1 VVKDGAVVARD
12 GVAEPFRAPPTPDWV
27 TSTMH
32 AAPVG
37 EGDLALPAAGRVR
50 VIELVPG
57 QLLTGEGIADGRVDG
72 GGTVA
77 DPERDL
83 AKIAVVERHHASGR
97 VGVGLVHGFGLERGA
112 FASTVAHDAHNVIVV
127 GTDDADM
134 VLCTDHLAALGGGMC
149 VVAGGE
155 VLAELALPVAGLLS
169 DRPAPEVAEAV
180 DRLDAA
186 LRGLGVAID
195 EPLMA
200 LSFLGLSVIPALKVT
215 DRGLVDVAAG
225 AVVGLEA

>member
-1 VVKDGAVVARD
+1 
-12 GVAEPFRAPPTPDWV
+12 
-27 TSTMH
+27 
-32 AAPVG
+32 
-37 EGDLALPAAGRVR
+37 VR

-57 QLLTGEGIADGRVDG
+57 QLLTGERIADGRAG
-72 GGTVA
+72 AGGTVA

-134 VLCTDHLAALGGGMC
+134 VGCTDHLAALGGGMC
-149 VVAGGE
+149 VVADGE

-169 DRPAPEVAEAV
+169 DRPGPEVADAV